1 MRKGKWGCV
10 LALAWLVG
18 GCCSNPGVFQKVRS
32 SLETVQNYYGQ
43 LFNEGWDQ
51 NDKVKRAVVAAD
63 TTLMVAGE
71 MQKLWCPD
79 TQKTEQLELQAQEA
93 KKLAQEAGVA
103 KDEGSQETVPGNTEK

>member
-1 MRKGKWGCV
+1 MRKGKWGWV
-10 LALAWLVG
+10 LALAWLVA
-18 GCCSNPGVFQKVRS
+18 GCCSNPGVFQKVKS

-51 NDKVKRAVVAAD
+51 NDKVRRAVVAAD

-71 MQKLWCPD
+71 MQRLWCPD
-79 TQKTEQLELQAQEA
+79 SQKTEQLELQAQEA

-103 KDEGSQETVPGNTEK
+103 KDGGSLETGSGNAGK